1 MPITADLNAQLE
13 HQKAVDDHRHQLQMA
28 LQNRT
33 AKLEAIR
40 MAKEIV
46 MENHRTVPS
55 GTAIASGD
63 ITTIAAAFETFL
75 TS

>member
-1 MPITADLNAQLE
+1 MAIVADLNAQLE
-13 HQKAVDDHRHQLQMA
+13 HQKAIDASRHANQLEIQT
-28 LQNRT
+28 RT

-55 GTAIASGD
+55 GTAISAGD
-63 ITTIAAAFETFL
+63 ITTIAEVFETFL